1 MQPPEQRETRDAEQ
15 TEEVQK
21 SANSRVQ
28 CFSRE
33 DLLSART
40 AVQQRQQQQPQQ
52 QSKQQQ
58 LQVLRAPQATATAH
72 FSRTSSGACTPYS
85 STRMALP
92 FWTQRVCKIFTAVLR
107 ASTTWTTSFR
117 SDRAQGVIVTVFWT
131 DQVFCL
137 NIHIVLCRDAST
149 NSAEKIR
156 CELVS
161 VAKITM
167 SRAEPDFMMVKCHLR
182 RGKHMACCVMY
193 RSDAVLNALIAPSRK
208 LLL

>member
-1 MQPPEQRETRDAEQ
+1 MQPPEQRETRNAEQ

-58 LQVLRAPQATATAH
+58 LQVLHAGAH
-72 FSRTSSGACTPYS
+72 IPYS

-92 FWTQRVCKIFTAVLR
+92 CWTSRVCTTFTAVLR
-107 ASTTWTTSFR
+107 ASNTTWTTSFR
-117 SDRAQGVIVTVFWT
+117 SDRVQGVNVTGFQT
-131 DQVFCL
+131 DPAFYV
-137 NIHIVLCRDAST
+137 NIHIVLCRDAPT
-149 NSAEKIR
+149 KSAEKIR
-156 CELVS
+156 CELMS

-167 SRAEPDFMMVKCHLR
+167 SGAEPDFMMVKCHLR
-182 RGKHMACCVMY
+182 RGNPMACCVMY
-193 RSDAVLNALIAPSRK
+193 SSDAVLNALIAPSRK
-208 LLL
+208 LLS